1 MEALALLR
9 LPTRPLHPPHPPI
22 AHPPHPPIAH
32 PPPITCH
39 SLNYGR
45 CEKVVKKPA
54 GLAS

>member
-1 MEALALLR
+1 MEALARLR
-9 LPTRPLHPPHPPI
+9 LPTRPL
-22 AHPPHPPIAH
+22 HPPHPPIAH

-39 SLNYGR
+39 SLNYSR